1 MLDRLSSTPSQTK
14 RMCTLSIIPAEQ
26 GYLAGMNR
34 DELLT
39 RSPALPPAT
48 FHRKCMAAIHPRE
61 PSGGTW
67 IACNSRGNLL
77 ALLNWNEVDLRAL
90 GEKSRTRGG
99 VIPELI
105 YEAESSSTDLRLRQ
119 MDLVGVFPFRLIG
132 AFPEERTFVEWQW
145 DGLRAIRFNYPWER
159 RHWFSSSISNT
170 RAKEVRSG
178 VCEAAAAE
186 TTVLDEHWLR
196 RLHRSH
202 TPDPGPFSICVH
214 RPDVATLS
222 YTEVKHHDS
231 SVSMKYFS
239 GNPCTREDF
248 DAHVSLQLEPHA
260 LRLTA
265 E

>member
-1 MLDRLSSTPSQTK
+1 
-14 RMCTLSIIPAEQ
+14 MCTLSIVPTVD

-48 FHRKCMAAIHPRE
+48 LPRKGLAALYPRE

-90 GEKSRTRGG
+90 GEKSRTRGC

-105 YEAESSSTDLRLRQ
+105 YEAESYSTDLRLRQ
-119 MDLVGVFPFRLIG
+119 MDLFGAFPFRLIG
-132 AFPEERTFVEWQW
+132 AFPEECTFVEWQW
-145 DGLRAIRFNYPWER
+145 DGLRANRFNYPWER
-159 RHWFSSSISNT
+159 RHWFSSSISDT
-170 RAKEVRSG
+170 HAKEVRSG
-178 VCEAAAAE
+178 VCEAAAGEA
-186 TTVLDEHWLR
+186 TVLDEPWLR

-214 RPDVATLS
+214 RPDAASLS

-231 SVSMKYFS
+231 TVSMKYFS

-248 DAHVSLQLEPHA
+248 DARVSLQLEPPA
-260 LRLTA
+260 LRSTV

>member
-1 MLDRLSSTPSQTK
+1 
-14 RMCTLSIIPAEQ
+14 MCTLTFVPTVD

-48 FHRKCMAAIHPRE
+48 LHRKGLAALYPRE

-77 ALLNWNEVDLRAL
+77 ALLNWNEVDPRAF
-90 GEKSRTRGG
+90 GEKSRTRGC

-119 MDLVGVFPFRLIG
+119 MDLFGVFPFRLIG
-132 AFPEERTFVEWQW
+132 AFPEERTFIEWQW
-145 DGLRAIRFNYPWER
+145 DGMRAIRLDYPWAR
-159 RHWFSSSISNT
+159 RHWFSSSLSDT
-170 RAKEVRSG
+170 RAKEARSG
-178 VCEAAAAE
+178 VCEAAASGA
-186 TTVLDEHWLR
+186 TVLDEPWLR

-214 RPDVATLS
+214 RPDAASVS
-222 YTEVKHHDS
+222 YTEVKCGGLVV
-231 SVSMKYFS
+231 SVRYLL
-239 GNPCTREDF
+239 GNPCRKEEF
-248 DAHVSLQLEPHA
+248 DAHISLQRKPPA
-260 LRLTA
+260 FRLTA